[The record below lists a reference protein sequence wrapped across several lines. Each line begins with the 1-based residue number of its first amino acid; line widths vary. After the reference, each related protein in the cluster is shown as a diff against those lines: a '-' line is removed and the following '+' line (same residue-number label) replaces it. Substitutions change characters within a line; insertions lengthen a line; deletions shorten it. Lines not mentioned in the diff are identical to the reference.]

1 MTIHILCLYSSG
13 NINVQ
18 TLAGK
23 CMVHKDDNFD
33 GRIRTSQLDP
43 TPLTQN
49 DCLHFSRNVRIV
61 NCQYTTEGLC
71 TYQLTRLDNVAHK
84 RYNCIITNIGK
95 YISYI

>member
-1 MTIHILCLYSSG
+1 
-13 NINVQ
+13 
-18 TLAGK
+18 
-23 CMVHKDDNFD
+23 MVHKDDNFD
-33 GRIRTSQLDP
+33 GRIRTSQFDP

-71 TYQLTRLDNVAHK
+71 MYQLTRLDNVAHK

-95 YISYI
+95 YIY